1 MGNVFRYLI
10 LFMLCKIS
18 AESEWNSKDYL
29 KREFSLV
36 KPYSGFFVEC
46 FFLYI
51 WTSDPRGVGWR
62 SISKHAGADAGT
74 ALLAADAS
82 SAVPASVHAS

>member
-46 FFLYI
+46 FFLYNM
-51 WTSDPRGVGWR
+51 DF
-62 SISKHAGADAGT
+62 
-74 ALLAADAS
+74 
-82 SAVPASVHAS
+82 